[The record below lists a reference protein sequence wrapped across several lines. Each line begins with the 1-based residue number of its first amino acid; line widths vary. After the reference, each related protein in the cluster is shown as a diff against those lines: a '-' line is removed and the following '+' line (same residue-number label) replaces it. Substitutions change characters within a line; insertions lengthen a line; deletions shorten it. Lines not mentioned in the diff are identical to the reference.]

1 MTRRTDLYQQRYV
14 QMLPQTHSDST
25 HIIGRTGC
33 INTDWTPY
41 RRGTWKVS
49 VLTAGLDGTRSGT
62 GRHRRIAAVEETVE
76 EERQPDHHQE
86 PPNPN
91 S

>member
-1 MTRRTDLYQQRYV
+1 MTRRTDLYPQRYV
-14 QMLPQTHSDST
+14 WMLPQTHSDST
-25 HIIGRTGC
+25 HIIGTTGC

-49 VLTAGLDGTRSGT
+49 VLTAGLGGTRSGT
-62 GRHRRIAAVEETVE
+62 GRHLRVVAVEETVE